1 MFLGRYRGRGQVQR
15 GVPPKLTNPVILFCT
30 LVDFDFWPR
39 LHQVLDAQQGLSA
52 TAAYTRRSARMRAAT
67 TAIPTFTTPSTTSRW
82 TPAYLRLAK
91 MKSGQPWLILSLLSS
106 TCDWSSHCCYVTRLM
121 LKWNQDNRELE
132 NVYEEIQKKM
142 GKRSIEKSSSSQAQ
156 VHFTENHSQGRLVW
170 KTCKYI
176 TRIRWA

>member
-1 MFLGRYRGRGQVQR
+1 MFLVRYRGRGQVRR

-106 TCDWSSHCCYVTRLM
+106 TCDWSSYCCYIIRLI
-121 LKWNQDNRELE
+121 KPGQPW
-132 NVYEEIQKKM
+132 V
-142 GKRSIEKSSSSQAQ
+142 GKRVRGNPEENGEEEYRKEFQLTSPGTLYRKS
-156 VHFTENHSQGRLVW
+156 FPR
-170 KTCKYI
+170 
-176 TRIRWA
+176 